1 MDVATPVSTTE
12 EISKENCVL
21 GAEKAAVSREG
32 DDAIVNVSKEI
43 TFLETYIQNI
53 GKNFNKNHTVEI
65 MKFTSN
71 IKDCFNKTLIDKI
84 ELSNTIISLQNTIKE
99 KDSVII
105 NLQREMIGKQ
115 NHQVVQSKLFQKFV
129 LIVRPKVM
137 QVWLKSQP

>member
-43 TFLETYIQNI
+43 IFLETYIQNI

-71 IKDCFNKTLIDKI
+71 IKNCFNLI
-84 ELSNTIISLQNTIKE
+84 ELLNIIISLQNTIKE
-99 KDSVII
+99 RNSVII
-105 NLQREMIGKQ
+105 NLQREMIEKT
-115 NHQVVQSKLFQKFV
+115 
-129 LIVRPKVM
+129 
-137 QVWLKSQP
+137 KS